1 MRHVHMCG
9 VCGSVRVCYL
19 WRLLGQILPPAS
31 ISLGWADWT
40 VTALDS
46 VLVLLYVP
54 ATKYKTKP

>member
-9 VCGSVRVCYL
+9 VCGSVRVCF
-19 WRLLGQILPPAS
+19 LGQILPPAS
-31 ISLGWADWT
+31 ISLGWADWA